1 MADPSYLR
9 IRVALAGLLG
19 LLVAGCASV
28 LPQAG
33 QDDPSA
39 PILFTAEVVDLGG
52 APVPGARF
60 QLQVFDEADAVLG
73 QSEPPVIDD
82 VYTATGD
89 GTFMVHYEPTPG
101 LRTIARANGGLVYF
115 TVFVMALERD
125 LVFPFGMTRELGSD
139 AWAGEPLVVAISP
152 HPEYWFETDVL
163 MRAPQPPET

>member
-1 MADPSYLR
+1 VADPSRLR

-39 PILFTAEVVDLGG
+39 PILFTAQVIDLAG

-60 QLQVFDEADAVLG
+60 QLQVFDDANAMLG

-82 VYTATGD
+82 VYTATSD
-89 GTFMVHYEPTPG
+89 GTFIVHYEPTPN
-101 LRTIARANGGLVYF
+101 LRTIARANGGLVSF
-115 TVFVMALERD
+115 TVFVMALDRD

-139 AWAGEPLVVAISP
+139 AWAGEPLVVTISP
-152 HPEYWFETDVL
+152 EQDYWFGRDVL
-163 MRAPQPPET
+163 MPTPQPAKT